1 MSRTAWMIFASV
13 FSSPWLAG
21 TAHADVSEPTVELP
35 QPPPPVLRLSNLPP
49 SLTAPMDIAPLEDP
63 ANTVTTSYRAITLSV
78 DAASIAA
85 VFGGYALLDKRNE
98 VPSNNVAGALMVV
111 GVLTGAY
118 AVPII
123 HGVRGHG
130 MRALASW
137 LIRDGAMGVGGM
149 VGLATAQCSPQEWF
163 CGLDRIAPGM
173 AGGLVIAS
181 VIDAALL
188 TDEKEQRPAAGTTW
202 SPLLA
207 PARGGG
213 TVGLAAAF

>member
-1 MSRTAWMIFASV
+1 MIFASLGLSLSLV
-13 FSSPWLAG
+13 GSAR
-21 TAHADVSEPTVELP
+21 ADVSEPTVDLP
-35 QPPPPVLRLSNLPP
+35 PAPPPVLRVSKLPP

-85 VFGGYALLDKRNE
+85 AFGGYALLDKRNE
-98 VPSNNVAGALMVV
+98 VPSNNFAGGLMVV

-123 HGVRGHG
+123 HAARGHG

-149 VGLATAQCSPQEWF
+149 VGIATAQCSPQEWF
-163 CGLDRIAPGM
+163 CGLDRIGPGM
-173 AGGLVIAS
+173 AGGLVLAS

-188 TDEKEQRPAAGTTW
+188 TDEKEQRPAGATW

-213 TVGLAAAF
+213 TVGFAAAF

>member
-1 MSRTAWMIFASV
+1 MSRIAWMIFASLG
-13 FSSPWLAG
+13 LAG
-21 TAHADVSEPTVELP
+21 SARADVSEPTVDLP
-35 QPPPPVLRLSNLPP
+35 PAPPPVLRLSKLPP

-78 DAASIAA
+78 DAVAVAA
-85 VFGGYALLDKRNE
+85 AFGGWALLDKRNE
-98 VPSNNVAGALMVV
+98 VPSNNFAGGLMVT
-111 GVLTGAY
+111 GVVIGAY

-123 HGVRGHG
+123 HAVRGHG

-137 LIRDGAMGVGGM
+137 LLRDGAMGFGAM

-163 CGLDRIAPGM
+163 CGIDRIGPGM

-181 VIDAALL
+181 VIDATLL
-188 TDEKEQRPAAGTTW
+188 TDEKEQRPAVGTTW

-213 TVGLAAAF
+213 TLGLAAAF